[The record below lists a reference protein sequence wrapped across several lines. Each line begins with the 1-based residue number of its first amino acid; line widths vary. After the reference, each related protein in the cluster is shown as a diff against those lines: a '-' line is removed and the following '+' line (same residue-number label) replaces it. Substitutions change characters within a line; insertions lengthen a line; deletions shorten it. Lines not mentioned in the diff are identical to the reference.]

1 MRLCFLYTKI
11 FNYVLK
17 CSKKQLFVDF
27 FKNWSTFG
35 NRIATYL
42 NFSLFISFYIDSEH
56 IKNWTDITRKVS
68 WKSKLEKLEKFFLLN
83 IKTTWFF
90 LISECNLKLR
100 LKTSF
105 WIEIALVQANCFYQK
120 KNSEGRCPC
129 NFITNR
135 LGIENSDVFLAIA
148 WKLVDHCKQSGS
160 KSLNIGGQTRK

>member
-1 MRLCFLYTKI
+1 MVYLRESDRNLSKFQSVYQLLYWFRT
-11 FNYVLK
+11 Y
-17 CSKKQLFVDF
+17 KKLD
-27 FKNWSTFG
+27 
-35 NRIATYL
+35 RYH
-42 NFSLFISFYIDSEH
+42 E
-56 IKNWTDITRKVS
+56 
-68 WKSKLEKLEKFFLLN
+68 KSKLEKLEKFFFTEHPVIDMHKTFCNAAKLN
-83 IKTTWFF
+83 QNDLIF